1 LLSFF
6 FLPPFSTHCPPLA
19 LSLLEQSTS
28 ADPHHKH
35 HQVRRH
41 IVVTR
46 SWRILGLV
54 LELLRVEMLCFV
66 IIIRIWECV
75 IVCVQIGVFR
85 SSWSKSCRWVS
96 YSFWLFFLK
105 ACLFFVGFHSLLVY
119 SQTFVALY
127 WSLCK
132 RFPLKFSPFFLLCDQ
147 PSPLGTYLSVFSPQ
161 MSAPFFSFLWLITHH
176 PTFTMSIIPTSK
188 LLGVPTWLLGEQI
201 RDVFSNFCL

>member
-1 LLSFF
+1 MRMCHSVCADWSFQKQLKQKLQVSF
-6 FLPPFSTHCPPLA
+6 IFILALFSQSLFVFCWFSFST
-19 LSLLEQSTS
+19 SLL
-28 ADPHHKH
+28 P
-35 HQVRRH
+35 
-41 IVVTR
+41 
-46 SWRILGLV
+46 
-54 LELLRVEMLCFV
+54 
-66 IIIRIWECV
+66 
-75 IVCVQIGVFR
+75 
-85 SSWSKSCRWVS
+85 
-96 YSFWLFFLK
+96 
-105 ACLFFVGFHSLLVY
+105 
-119 SQTFVALY
+119 TFVALY